1 MKDGS
6 YCKGL
11 PCIPNLVPP
20 SIRRSLYLSPRQSA
34 PSSPPNCCLMVQL
47 LCNTLEHRLRDQGSC
62 DGSLS
67 LLNQKKREEHKKN
80 KVLERRTFICHGWM
94 DYCKKYK
101 FGCLLPRLFSFK
113 PVSCERLK
121 GLELSAG
128 SPSLASIPSSSAASP
143 ALISTI
149 AVYLCSVQP
158 TTYSI
163 DWLYFS
169 TFTDRIDLSCMSGF
183 TPVDM
188 SFLQ

>member
-1 MKDGS
+1 MKDVS
-6 YCKGL
+6 YCEGL
-11 PCIPNLVPP
+11 PCIPNPVPP

-80 KVLERRTFICHGWM
+80 KVLQRRTFICHGWM

-113 PVSCERLK
+113 PVSCEETEGTGAKCRFSQSCLHT
-121 GLELSAG
+121 L
-128 SPSLASIPSSSAASP
+128 
-143 ALISTI
+143 
-149 AVYLCSVQP
+149 VLCSISRANIYNSRLP
-158 TTYSI
+158 
-163 DWLYFS
+163 
-169 TFTDRIDLSCMSGF
+169 
-183 TPVDM
+183 
-188 SFLQ
+188 LQCATHHL